1 LWRGAAGTRQVYAF
15 VELAKYYEHRAR
27 DYAEAIAQ
35 TRAALAI
42 VTAADFPRDAR
53 TQWLGELEHRLAR
66 LERKKDRTRTNAE
79 ERG

>member
-1 LWRGAAGTRQVYAF
+1 VYAF

-27 DYAEAIAQ
+27 DYAQAIAQ

-53 TQWLGELEHRLAR
+53 RQWLGELEHRLAR
-66 LERKKDRTRTNAE
+66 LERKSKTQS
-79 ERG
+79 ERLDSRQSVEPQ